1 MLSLAGPIPGFL
13 DAVLRLERLLANGIG
28 GYASA
33 TVSGVGNPPVTRRQV
48 ASLVPCA
55 GPSLWRR

>member
-1 MLSLAGPIPGFL
+1 MLSLAGSIPGFL

-33 TVSGVGNPPVTRRQV
+33 TVSGVGNPPVHGVKSR
-48 ASLVPCA
+48 P
-55 GPSLWRR
+55 

>member
-1 MLSLAGPIPGFL
+1 MLSLAGPMPGFL
-13 DAVLRLERLLANGIG
+13 DAVLRLERLVANGIG
-28 GYASA
+28 GRASA
-33 TVSGVGNPPVTRRQV
+33 TVSGVDNPPVHGVQV